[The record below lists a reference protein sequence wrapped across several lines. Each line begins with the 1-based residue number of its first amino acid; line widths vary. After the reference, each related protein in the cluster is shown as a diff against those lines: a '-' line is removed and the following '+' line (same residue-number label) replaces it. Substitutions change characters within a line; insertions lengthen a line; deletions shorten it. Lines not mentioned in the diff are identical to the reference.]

1 MFVMCMVYIK
11 NLMNWPMG
19 QPRIL
24 EDVRKRRQ
32 GIEKTGK
39 KEEIGDFSFI
49 DP

>member
-1 MFVMCMVYIK
+1 
-11 NLMNWPMG
+11 MG

-24 EDVRKRRQ
+24 EDIRKRRQSWQ

-39 KEEIGDFSFI
+39 KEKIRDFSFI